1 MESEVGVSI
10 FEIKINIFPIEDLV
24 LKFNG
29 HFVMLWSSSLGFKW
43 EIKLMLGVT
52 VVFAQDSAA
61 QQKMLLQLPSKT
73 GRDRVDD
80 LQE

>member
-1 MESEVGVSI
+1 
-10 FEIKINIFPIEDLV
+10 
-24 LKFNG
+24 
-29 HFVMLWSSSLGFKW
+29 
-43 EIKLMLGVT
+43 MLGVT

-73 GRDRVDD
+73 VRDRVED